1 VSRFRHVSVIVV
13 LGLVASIGAA
23 SAQSDPPGRI
33 GRLAYINGTVSFHD
47 EAQTQWAP
55 AMVNTPLTSGDSLW
69 TEPNARSEVSI
80 SGTHVRMDGA
90 TQLDMLAIDDDQI
103 RMQVPEGRLDIKA
116 ASMDKPYEIVTP
128 RGTVALEQQG
138 DYYIQAGSTQDPTRL
153 GVRSGAAQI
162 TGPNGQTLAVRAGEI
177 GEVTGE
183 SGAPVLRTIQGAP
196 PPMQPYW
203 TDRDR
208 QVSYDPPQYVS
219 ASVTGYEDLGAY
231 GAWSNQGDYGQ
242 VWTPSS
248 VPVGWEPYRTGHW
261 TYVQPWGWTWVDE
274 QPWGFAPFHYGR
286 WINAN
291 SRWSWVPPARETPA
305 VYAPALV
312 SFIGAA
318 ALAANQPSVGWFP
331 LGPREVYVPPYT
343 TNRDY
348 FRNVNRANVR
358 DQALIDARYQWAEQ
372 HRDAQRPPPN
382 DPRFTRV
389 NERFATVVPQQA
401 FQRSQPVERAAL
413 KVAPEKFATA
423 QIAPVAAP
431 PITAHTAEP
440 AVRTRF
446 ADMETIGRP
455 TGANGP
461 GAPGP
466 KFVKRADA
474 PQPGGGKPETGPVRA
489 NEAPP
494 LPPRTGAAPSEPRN
508 EARGAPAPMEH
519 PPLVRPETSQT
530 RPEVPKLPPAE
541 NKGEPQ
547 ARPVEHSPAERANEA
562 KQPERPANENRTA
575 VPRTPEPQRP
585 VAPPSHPSAEPPR
598 TASEP
603 AHPTA
608 EPPRAAAEPPHP
620 AAAPQQRPAE
630 PSRAAAPPMPRPAE
644 PPHVAAPPQ
653 QSQAPAPQHMAPPPQ
668 PQHMA
673 PPQQHTAP
681 PPQQAHAPQPQH
693 VAPPQQQHAAPPP
706 QQSHAPAPPHPASN
720 GQEKK

>member
-1 VSRFRHVSVIVV
+1 VRRFRHVSVIVI
-13 LGLVASIGAA
+13 LGLVASIGTA
-23 SAQSDPPGRI
+23 SAQSDPPGRV

-80 SGTHVRMDGA
+80 SGTRVRMDGA
-90 TQLDMLAIDDDQI
+90 TQLDMLAIDDDQV

-116 ASMDKPYEIVTP
+116 ASMDKPYQIVTP

-162 TGPNGQTLAVRAGEI
+162 TGLNGQTLAVRAGEI

-183 SGAPVLRTIQGAP
+183 SGAPVLRTIQDAP

-203 TDRDR
+203 ADRDR
-208 QVSYDPPQYVS
+208 QVSYDPPQYLPT
-219 ASVTGYEDLGAY
+219 SVTGYEDLGAY
-231 GAWSNQGDYGQ
+231 GTWSNQGDYGQ

-248 VPVGWEPYRTGHW
+248 VPVGWEPYHTGYW

-286 WINAN
+286 WVNAN
-291 SRWSWVPPARETPA
+291 SRWSWVPPAREAPA

-431 PITAHTAEP
+431 PIIAHTAEP

-455 TGANGP
+455 TEANGRS
-461 GAPGP
+461 APGP

-489 NEAPP
+489 IEAPP
-494 LPPRTGAAPSEPRN
+494 PLLPRTGAAPLEPRN
-508 EARGAPAPMEH
+508 EARGAPAPVEH
-519 PPLVRPETSQT
+519 PPLVRPEASQT
-530 RPEVPKLPPAE
+530 RPEVPKLPPAK

-547 ARPVEHSPAERANEA
+547 ARPVEHSPVEHANEA
-562 KQPERPANENRTA
+562 KQPEGPANKNRAA
-575 VPRTPEPQRP
+575 VPHTQEPQRP
-585 VAPPSHPSAEPPR
+585 GAPSSHPGAAPPP

-603 AHPTA
+603 ARPAA

-630 PSRAAAPPMPRPAE
+630 PSHAAAPPMPRPAE

-653 QSQAPAPQHMAPPPQ
+653 QSQAPGPQRMAPPPQ
-668 PQHMA
+668 PQHM
-673 PPQQHTAP
+673 AP

-693 VAPPQQQHAAPPP
+693 AAPPQQQHAAPPP
-706 QQSHAPAPPHPASN
+706 QQAHAPAPPHPAPN